1 MVHSVIDDH
10 CAVVYHTLTL
20 SICVLSDFLA
30 QHRISAKKDEYDLH
44 MGCWV
49 KCTVY
54 IGWTDRSRV
63 AFLIFWV
70 QEPRGQ

>member
-30 QHRISAKKDEYDLH
+30 QHRSSAKKDEYDLH
-44 MGCWV
+44 MGC
-49 KCTVY
+49 
-54 IGWTDRSRV
+54 
-63 AFLIFWV
+63 
-70 QEPRGQ
+70 